1 MSGLFEELKRRN
13 VFKVGT
19 AYVVLA
25 WLLAQVTDVFL
36 EPFGAPDWV
45 IRTILIVLLAGFPV
59 ALLFAWAYELTPEGI
74 KKEKDV
80 DRSQSITHETG
91 QKLNLTIIF
100 ILMLALGYFA
110 VDKFYLAP
118 ARDIERA
125 ELAKEVA
132 ESDLWAETVKSFAVL
147 AFVFMSE
154 VASLE

>member
-45 IRTILIVLLAGFPV
+45 IKTILLVLLAGFPL
-59 ALLFAWAYELTPEGI
+59 ALLFAWAFEMTPEGI

-91 QKLNLTIIF
+91 QKLNLTIIL
-100 ILMLALGYFA
+100 ILVLALGYFA
-110 VDKFYLAP
+110 VDKFYLEP
-118 ARDIERA
+118 ARDTEQAVTA
-125 ELAKEVA
+125 EQG
-132 ESDLWAETVKSFAVL
+132 AETDQL
-147 AFVFMSE
+147 TESE
-154 VASLE
+154 MVVQ

>member
-1 MSGLFEELKRRN
+1 VLQPTTSESFHIKGIKMSGLFEELKRRN

-45 IRTILIVLLAGFPV
+45 IKTILLVLLAGFPL
-59 ALLFAWAYELTPEGI
+59 ALFFAWAFEMTPEGI

-80 DRSQSITHETG
+80 DRTESITHETG
-91 QKLNLTIIF
+91 QKLNLAIIF
-100 ILMLALGYFA
+100 ILVIALGYFA

-118 ARDIERA
+118 LRDVTVVEISGE
-125 ELAKEVA
+125 
-132 ESDLWAETVKSFAVL
+132 AETPA
-147 AFVFMSE
+147 
-154 VASLE
+154 